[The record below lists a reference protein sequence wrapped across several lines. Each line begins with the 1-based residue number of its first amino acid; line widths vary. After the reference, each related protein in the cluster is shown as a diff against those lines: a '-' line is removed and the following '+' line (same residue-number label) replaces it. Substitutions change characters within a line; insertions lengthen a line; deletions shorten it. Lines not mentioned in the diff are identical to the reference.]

1 MQISVAEHLLV
12 LENRRDR
19 LKLQQQQLE
28 HEGLESRKGRIK
40 QRKDRTYLYLYSY
53 DSQQRKTIEEYVSVH
68 NRAAVEA
75 NQQRYR
81 RWMQVSAELQQ
92 VEDAIAKV
100 SQCLEKLAIA

>member
-40 QRKDRTYLYLYSY
+40 ERNGKTYLYLYRY
-53 DSQQRKTIEEYVSVH
+53 DSERGKTVEEYVSVH

-75 NQQRYR
+75 NQRRYL
-81 RWMQVSAELQQ
+81 RWMQVSADLQR

-100 SQCLEKLAIA
+100 SQCLEELVIA